1 MNKNIIKK
9 FAIWARKELIM
20 SVTRIA
26 SYYDI
31 EPNNIKEDVDITT
44 HGDILSFREKSQRKG
59 LIEKIKSDG
68 FDETMEEIAYTWF
81 NRFIAIR
88 FMEVNGYLPSHVRM
102 FSDEDGNFNPEI
114 LSECLSVEI
123 EGLDKE
129 KVFELY
135 DKSNKEEL
143 FHYLIIT
150 QCNELS
156 NLLPGIFEKISD
168 YTELLLPNN
177 LLKEGSVIKAMVE
190 DIPEEDWKE
199 QVQIIGWLYQYYNT
213 ELKDKVISEA
223 KAKRIPRE
231 EIPAATQLFT
241 PEWIVKYMVENSL
254 GRLWIEGHPNTDLN
268 NNWKYYIEEVEQ
280 DTEIQLKID
289 IIKKEHSKLEPM
301 DIKCIDPAM
310 GSGHILCY
318 LFDVLIQIYESYGYK
333 SRDAVR
339 MIIENNL
346 YGLDVDERARQL
358 SYFSVMMKARQYD
371 RRFFNREVIPQPF
384 IYTIN
389 QSNLFTMDIYA
400 DYLDYF
406 INGDKELNDDIHSII
421 NDMLD
426 AKEYGSIIK
435 INPVNFKKIY
445 SRFNDDLKNSNIYNL
460 FLFEHLLPLVK
471 QAEILCQ
478 KYDVVVTNP
487 PYMGSGTMNK
497 KLSSYI
503 NKNYKDSKSDLFAVF
518 IERCKDYTKENGYQ
532 AMITQHT
539 WMFLP
544 SYENLRNKLHN
555 ISIINMAHLG
565 SRAFEDISGEIVQT
579 TAFIM
584 RNTVVNSYKGTY
596 EKLIDVETSKA
607 KEKLFLSKKNKYIVD
622 QKEFSNIPGY
632 RIVYWASKQV
642 INIFKNSNTMENIL
656 DVRQGLATGN
666 NDYFLKM
673 WYEVDL
679 NRCKFDSRNSSDFL
693 NSNKKWLPYNK
704 AGQRRKWYGNYN
716 YLVNWEN
723 DGYAI
728 KHFFNSKGKLRS
740 RPQNQKYYFKE
751 AITWNLMKAG
761 GFSVRYR
768 TSGGIHDVNGM
779 SAFAKDYSSLFYILG
794 LMNTKLGIYIFNMIN
809 ATTSLQIGDFKIFP
823 VVTTTSEIKLKVK
836 DIVEENIKLSQ
847 LDWDMHETSWDFEES
862 PLLKNKVD
870 GLLASAYEA
879 YKEEVNERFEILKQN
894 EEELNRIFI
903 NLYGLQEELQPEVE
917 DKDITV
923 AKIFDSKDDIDVSI
937 KGNRYV
943 LTREDVVK
951 NFLSYFIGCCMGRYS
966 LDAKG
971 IAYAGGEFDSH
982 KYQTFKADN
991 DGIIPLTE
999 KEFFEDDIIVRLE
1012 EFLTVTFG
1020 EETLNEN
1027 LDFIAC
1033 ELKGKASLSSR
1044 DKIRNYFM
1052 KDFYKDHCKMYQKCP
1067 IYWQADSGKLGASRN
1082 LIYMHRYQKDTI
1094 ASLRIRYVFEIQD
1107 RYNQELE
1114 HLEQLID
1121 NTTSGSDRV
1130 KYQKQADKIKKL
1142 IIETQNYEEKV
1153 QHIADSYIE
1162 IDLDN
1167 GVKENYK
1174 LFEDIFSKIK

>member
-1 MNKNIIKK
+1 MMNKNIIKK
-9 FAIWARKELIM
+9 FAVWARKELIM

-31 EPNNIKEDVDITT
+31 EPNNIKGDIDITT

-102 FSDEDGNFNPEI
+102 FSDEDGKFNPEI

-135 DKSNKEEL
+135 DKANKEEL

-156 NLLPGIFEKISD
+156 DLLPGIFEKISD

-190 DIPEEDWKE
+190 NIPEEDWKE

-213 ELKDKVISEA
+213 ELKDEVINVKQRKSIE
-223 KAKRIPRE
+223 KKD
-231 EIPAATQLFT
+231 IPAATQVFT
-241 PEWIVKYMVENSL
+241 TDWVVKYIVDNSL
-254 GRLWIEGHPNTDLN
+254 GRYWIERHPESNLKDKLEFFIPS
-268 NNWKYYIEEVEQ
+268 KKGKIEYIDEKINP
-280 DTEIQLKID
+280 TELKILD
-289 IIKKEHSKLEPM
+289 N
-301 DIKCIDPAM
+301 CM
-310 GSGHILCY
+310 GSGHFLLY
-318 LFDVLIQIYESYGYK
+318 EFDVLIEIYKECGYREREAAEYILK
-333 SRDAVR
+333 
-339 MIIENNL
+339 NNL
-346 YGLDVDERARQL
+346 YGLDIDERARQL
-358 SYFSVMMKARQYD
+358 AYFSLMMKARSYN
-371 RRFFNREVIPQPF
+371 RRIFKKHIFPNIHAIPESNSMNKDSLSYFGNKFENKERE
-384 IYTIN
+384 N
-389 QSNLFTMDIYA
+389 
-400 DYLDYF
+400 
-406 INGDKELNDDIHSII
+406 II
-421 NDMLD
+421 NEINYLMDTFKD
-426 AKEYGSIIK
+426 AKNYGSILEIEPCDFDKIK
-435 INPVNFKKIY
+435 EFLSDINEGQI
-445 SRFNDDLKNSNIYNL
+445 NL
-460 FLFEHLLPLVK
+460 FSGDIDSFREQLLNIVEVSK
-471 QAEILCQ
+471 MMTMT
-478 KYDVVVTNP
+478 YDVIATNP
-487 PYMGSGTMNK
+487 PYLNKYNSMLKKFIESHYPDYKADLFSVFIYRNFKLCNPDGYVGFMTPFVWMFIKNYELLRRYIINNKSLITLVQMEYSAFSEATIPLCAFVFQNTKPKKSGVYF
-497 KLSSYI
+497 KLSEFKGGMEVQKIKVLEALKSKDCSYLYEI
-503 NKNYKDSKSDLFAVF
+503 N
-518 IERCKDYTKENGYQ
+518 Q
-532 AMITQHT
+532 
-539 WMFLP
+539 
-544 SYENLRNKLHN
+544 
-555 ISIINMAHLG
+555 
-565 SRAFEDISGEIVQT
+565 
-579 TAFIM
+579 
-584 RNTVVNSYKGTY
+584 
-596 EKLIDVETSKA
+596 EK
-607 KEKLFLSKKNKYIVD
+607 FKK
-622 QKEFSNIPGY
+622 IPGMP
-632 RIVYWASKQV
+632 IAYWASD
-642 INIFKNSNTMENIL
+642 NLLSDFECANTMENIL
-656 DVRQGLATGN
+656 DVKQGLATADN
-666 NDYFLKM
+666 NRFLRL
-673 WYEVDL
+673 WHEVNL
-679 NRCKFDSRNSSDFL
+679 NKCKFDAKNAKDLLESH
-693 NSNKKWLPYNK
+693 KKWIPYNK
-704 AGQRRKWYGNYN
+704 GGKRRQWYGNYY

-723 DGYAI
+723 DGYTI
-728 KHFFNSKGKLRS
+728 KHFFDYNGKLRS
-740 RPQNQKYYFKE
+740 RPQNQEYYFKE
-751 AITWNLMKAG
+751 AITWGLITSG
-761 GFSVRYR
+761 GFSIRYR
-768 TSGGIHDVNGM
+768 LPGGIHDVSGM
-779 SAFAKDYSSLFYILG
+779 SAFDMTHDNLKYILG
-794 LMNTKLGIYIFNMIN
+794 VMSTKLGDYIFKILNPTLN
-809 ATTSLQIGDFKIFP
+809 LQVGDFQKFP
-823 VVTTTSEIKLKVK
+823 VLNADTEIKLKVE
-836 DIVEENIKLSQ
+836 DIVEENIQLSK

-862 PLLKNKVD
+862 PLIKNKVD
-870 GLLASAYEA
+870 GLLSSAYES
-879 YKEEVNERFEILKQN
+879 YKEEVNTRFETLKRN

-903 NLYGLQEELQPEVE
+903 DLYGLQEELQPEVE

-971 IAYAGGEFDSH
+971 ITYAGGEFDSH

-1044 DKIRNYFM
+1044 DKIRNYFI